1 MWGTPDD
8 IVERLRPFRAAG
20 LEHVYLANVSALSP
34 RRPSARCWRPP
45 PSADPG
51 SRRPR
56 RGHHPMGALRG
67 GRMEILWTIVI
78 VVVVVAAIGIV
89 AQRRR
94 RAGGVVATRRRRRP

>member
-1 MWGTPDD
+1 MRIEVAGSMARQRDPAG
-8 IVERLRPFRAAG
+8 RPRARRTVLIRVPAAAG
-20 LEHVYLANVSALSP
+20 AGITRSE
-34 RRPSARCWRPP
+34 RRRE
-45 PSADPG
+45 
-51 SRRPR
+51 
-56 RGHHPMGALRG
+56 